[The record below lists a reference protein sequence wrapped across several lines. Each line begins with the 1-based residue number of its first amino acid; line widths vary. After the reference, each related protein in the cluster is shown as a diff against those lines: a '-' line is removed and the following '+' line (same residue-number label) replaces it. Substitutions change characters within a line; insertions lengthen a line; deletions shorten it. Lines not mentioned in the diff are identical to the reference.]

1 MFTSCDDFLDVR
13 PKSEKVEDDLFKS
26 PDGFESAIYGVY
38 GSLQASTAL
47 YGKDLLWGLT
57 DCMAQDFDQNNVDAG
72 SRAAERYQYDNDYLK
87 KRLANIWAGA
97 YVSI

>member
-1 MFTSCDDFLDVR
+1 MYKKYFNIHHTRWCLALLFAAVMFTSCDDFLDVR

-57 DCMAQDFDQNNVDAG
+57 DCMAQDLI
-72 SRAAERYQYDNDYLK
+72 RTM
-87 KRLANIWAGA
+87 
-97 YVSI
+97 